1 MDINF
6 KENLARRRE
15 KVEDLF
21 DYEGM
26 KIGRGT
32 YGHVYKAR
40 RKDGYSDFCLTQFSC
55 ILLRHLR
62 KILFNTF
69 VLF

>member
-1 MDINF
+1 MGYGFWSRDGMDINF

-15 KVEDLF
+15 KVEELF
-21 DYEGM
+21 NYEGM

-40 RKDGYSDFCLTQFSC
+40 RKDGYGTLPL
-55 ILLRHLR
+55 IP
-62 KILFNTF
+62 
-69 VLF
+69 

>member
-21 DYEGM
+21 EYEGM

-40 RKDGYSDFCLTQFSC
+40 RKDGYDSKNKMWFSTSVYSS
-55 ILLRHLR
+55 
-62 KILFNTF
+62 NTP
-69 VLF
+69 

>member
-1 MDINF
+1 MGWGFGARELMDINF

-40 RKDGYSDFCLTQFSC
+40 RKDGYSISFIPSNH
-55 ILLRHLR
+55 R
-62 KILFNTF
+62 
-69 VLF
+69 

>member
-15 KVEDLF
+15 KVEELF

-40 RKDGYSDFCLTQFSC
+40 RKDGYG
-55 ILLRHLR
+55 I
-62 KILFNTF
+62 KILM
-69 VLF
+69 VSL

>member
-40 RKDGYSDFCLTQFSC
+40 RKDGYGSIVRDVFCRFRISC
-55 ILLRHLR
+55 GLS
-62 KILFNTF
+62 
-69 VLF
+69 

>member
-40 RKDGYSDFCLTQFSC
+40 RKDGYG
-55 ILLRHLR
+55 
-62 KILFNTF
+62 F
-69 VLF
+69 VV

>member
-1 MDINF
+1 MDAGFI
-6 KENLARRRE
+6 ENVTQRRE

-21 DYEGM
+21 EFEGK

-40 RKDGYSDFCLTQFSC
+40 KRIGYEKQRKMDLIT
-55 ILLRHLR
+55 
-62 KILFNTF
+62 
-69 VLF
+69 